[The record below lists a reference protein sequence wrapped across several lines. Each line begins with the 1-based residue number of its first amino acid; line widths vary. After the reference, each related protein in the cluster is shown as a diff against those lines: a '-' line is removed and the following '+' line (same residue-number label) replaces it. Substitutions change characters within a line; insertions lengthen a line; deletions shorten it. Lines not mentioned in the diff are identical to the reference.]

1 MAGVAATVEN
11 VRTGRFPLSRPLNLV
26 TRGAPSP
33 RAGRFIGFARSAAVG
48 DLVESQFFVRP
59 ER

>member
-1 MAGVAATVEN
+1 
-11 VRTGRFPLSRPLNLV
+11 V
-26 TRGAPSP
+26 TRGTPSP
-33 RAGRFIGFARSAAVG
+33 LAGCFIDFARSAAVD